1 MILVAN
7 FVTALVARV
16 LSLAAVFDAPG
27 LILGKVVAGSSCAAN
42 IGCARSSQVG
52 SSRPADIWGSGSPKV
67 HSGTASARN
76 WVGGSIAGTNL
87 SVADVGA
94 IRAASR
100 ELRRYSYPR
109 AESCAAQSRATCR

>member
-1 MILVAN
+1 MAISVMI
-7 FVTALVARV
+7 V
-16 LSLAAVFDAPG
+16 LHNIDLSPREIAQRLHCKRCRRPKVSDRQVSSVGAIG
-27 LILGKVVAGSSCAAN
+27 LT
-42 IGCARSSQVG
+42 R
-52 SSRPADIWGSGSPKV
+52 RPPADTGGSGSPKV

-100 ELRRYSYPR
+100 ELRRYSYPS
-109 AESCAAQSRATCR
+109 AKSCAAQSRATCR